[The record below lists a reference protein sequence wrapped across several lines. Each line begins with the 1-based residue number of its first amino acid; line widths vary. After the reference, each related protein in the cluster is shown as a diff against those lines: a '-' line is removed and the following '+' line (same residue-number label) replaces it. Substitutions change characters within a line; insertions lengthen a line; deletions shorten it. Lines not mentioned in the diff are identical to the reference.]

1 MKAEEKEKERRRKIR
16 PYRRHL
22 SQCGSFLSHFLFD
35 RRHFSQARGAWVRPR
50 LLLLSCI
57 QDRPW
62 TEFVSG
68 GYPMG
73 CAWKT
78 RRGGG
83 DLPGGVAEVVS
94 DSGVNPEGG
103 ISFALIWK
111 RDAAGRFYRS
121 VVVVP
126 FAIDICVRVC
136 VYITQICENG
146 ENQEDKV
153 GVGYASQKE
162 AIGEFNNGVWVM
174 MYSRSQLPNLPF
186 RVFFWSLL
194 SLPICLFLFYVSFL
208 NGRSGYLNSLLLLM
222 ASFKVGRTQMFA
234 HLWNLL
240 ALPQN

>member
-1 MKAEEKEKERRRKIR
+1 MSQYTGNMCGHMKAEEKEKERRRKIR

-111 RDAAGRFYRS
+111 RG
-121 VVVVP
+121 
-126 FAIDICVRVC
+126 C
-136 VYITQICENG
+136 G
-146 ENQEDKV
+146 
-153 GVGYASQKE
+153 G
-162 AIGEFNNGVWVM
+162 
-174 MYSRSQLPNLPF
+174 
-186 RVFFWSLL
+186 
-194 SLPICLFLFYVSFL
+194 SFL
-208 NGRSGYLNSLLLLM
+208 PLCGRCFLCDRYMRACMCIYNPDM
-222 ASFKVGRTQMFA
+222 
-234 HLWNLL
+234 
-240 ALPQN
+240 